1 MRRCGGFTLIGLVA
15 ILTILGTL
23 AVLTME
29 MRLRLLKEQSLEKSA
44 SAFVNI
50 AQKYDLY
57 YTTNCGAMFVV
68 PALSDLGL
76 MVEETT
82 GFQSSG
88 PFTLGSHVT
97 ASGTRYLSVKSSF
110 ITKGDAVTSVGLL
123 GRGAKLE
130 ADNLT
135 VTFSFC
141 QA

>member
-1 MRRCGGFTLIGLVA
+1 
-15 ILTILGTL
+15 
-23 AVLTME
+23 
-29 MRLRLLKEQSLEKSA
+29 
-44 SAFVNI
+44 
-50 AQKYDLY
+50 
-57 YTTNCGAMFVV
+57 
-68 PALSDLGL
+68 

-135 VTFSFC
+135 VTFSFLPSLSTNP
-141 QA
+141 QARKNWFGDVNCF